1 MRYHL
6 GTHVEEA
13 TCSEPP
19 PLKYIITKL
28 DKFKAK
34 KPMTILDLGCGILP
48 QIRTYFQGR
57 PNYTVRSFDHLSMVP
72 GVEACDITHLPVEDE
87 SAMIVVLS
95 QAMLGSNCKDY
106 LREAYRVLDEFGR
119 MYIAELTEKWTPKGS
134 RPSFQLLELLVECGF
149 SVTDQ
154 FHGKFT
160 VFDCVKR

>member
-1 MRYHL
+1 
-6 GTHVEEA
+6 
-13 TCSEPP
+13 
-19 PLKYIITKL
+19 
-28 DKFKAK
+28 
-34 KPMTILDLGCGILP
+34 MTILHLGCGMIAK
-48 QIRTYFQGR
+48 IREHFQEN
-57 PNYTVRSFDHLSMVP
+57 PLCNVRSFDHVSMSSK
-72 GVEACDITHLPVEDE
+72 VETCDITHLPVEDE